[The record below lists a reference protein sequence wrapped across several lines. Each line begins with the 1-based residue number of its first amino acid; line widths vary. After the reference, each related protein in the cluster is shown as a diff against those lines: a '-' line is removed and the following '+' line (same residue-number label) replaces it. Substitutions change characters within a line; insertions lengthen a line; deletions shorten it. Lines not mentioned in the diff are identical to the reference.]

1 MINYNATETTRI
13 NKGYLLGLIQQEITL
28 HTQYSDTELTAYR
41 PTEGTI
47 EIEAD
52 EVLHFII
59 EVTDFTATVEFELE
73 TILAGCVSPDENDF
87 EEKFAEAIIN
97 KIFATL

>member
-13 NKGYLLGLIQQEITL
+13 NKGYLLGLIQQQIEISG
-28 HTQYSDTELTAYR
+28 QYTDSEITAYR

-52 EVLHFII
+52 GVLYFLI

-73 TILAGCVSPDENDF
+73 TILAGCVSPDKNDF
-87 EEKFAEAIIN
+87 EEKFAEATIN

>member
-1 MINYNATETTRI
+1 MINYNANETTRI
-13 NKGYLLGLIQQEITL
+13 NKTYLLSHLQQEIAIRG
-28 HTQYSDTELTAYR
+28 QYTDSEITAYELTN
-41 PTEGTI
+41 GTI

-59 EVTDFTATVEFELE
+59 EVTDLTATLEFELK

-87 EEKFAEAIIN
+87 EEKFANEVID
-97 KIFATL
+97 KVYTVF